1 MGKTSSNIV
10 TIGMISVIDPTRSW
24 AARWLRIGKFIH
36 GCYTLAVSEALP
48 QDLQECASLLTM
60 GTLCLDLRI
69 YLHIEC
75 S

>member
-48 QDLQECASLLTM
+48 QDLQ
-60 GTLCLDLRI
+60 D
-69 YLHIEC
+69 YF
-75 S
+75 